1 MARMY
6 GSWVDSRAL
15 AFAASVSYFFDFCA
29 DCAPKN
35 AA

>member
-1 MARMY
+1 MY
-6 GSWVDSRAL
+6 CSWADSDAL
-15 AFAASVSYFFDFCA
+15 ALAASVLYFLLFCA